1 MQGQFFDDCHI
12 SVTRESKTKKLPFC
26 KQGKEGREPLK

>member
-1 MQGQFFDDCHI
+1 MLLRYDVHRK
-12 SVTRESKTKKLPFC
+12 SELESRTKKLPFC